1 MKQKYMIIDVR
12 WCHNCNN
19 CLMGCKDEYCEL
31 DMSTGPVHS
40 DWSDSD
46 PQPRHGHRWIDV
58 TRRERG
64 VYARNDIAYLPMPLP
79 ALRERALHRCRQRGC
94 GPPRGR
100 YCPD

>member
-46 PQPRHGHRWIDV
+46 PQPRHGHR
-58 TRRERG
+58 
-64 VYARNDIAYLPMPLP
+64 
-79 ALRERALHRCRQRGC
+79 
-94 GPPRGR
+94 
-100 YCPD
+100 

>member
-64 VYARNDIAYLPMPLP
+64 VYARNDIAYLPIIFNN
-79 ALRERALHRCRQRGC
+79 
-94 GPPRGR
+94 
-100 YCPD
+100 YSNTITIFF